1 MNHSSFVISNRPHL
15 FEPIQ
20 QSIFPEPVKYFD
32 GSGYPSFSKLVNSCV
47 ASADTETVILMS
59 DKVTPTNDDINRLL
73 ELLDQ
78 GYAMVAFYR
87 LAFFGF
93 KKQLLRKIGMF
104 DERFVGGGYEDDDFY
119 IRLKEADLGVYI
131 THEMP
136 YEKSQSGWNYS
147 MAQGHFVDKWSNVTQ
162 TGEIKRLLQEEQ
174 HQYDLGSPVPVD
186 FLPWDQSVILTSKVK
201 KYTQHLVVNNIKGTT

>member
-1 MNHSSFVISNRPHL
+1 MKSMNHSSFVISNRPHL

-59 DKVTPTNDDINRLL
+59 DKVTPTDNDVNRLL

-78 GYAMVAFYR
+78 GYAMAAFYR

-131 THEMP
+131 SHEIP
-136 YEKSQSGWNYS
+136 YVKSQSGWNYS
-147 MAQGHFVDKWSNVTQ
+147 LAQGHFVDKWGDVAQ
-162 TGEIKRLLQEEQ
+162 IGELKRTLEEEQ
-174 HQYDLGSPVPVD
+174 YQYDLGTAVPVE

-201 KYTQHLVVNNIKGTT
+201 KYTQYPIVK

>member
-1 MNHSSFVISNRPHL
+1 MKSMNHSSFVISNRPHL

-20 QSIFPEPVKYFD
+20 QCIFPEPVQYFD

-59 DKVTPTNDDINRLL
+59 DKVMPANEDVVRLL
-73 ELLDQ
+73 ELLNQ

-93 KKQLLRKIGMF
+93 KKQLLRNIGMF
-104 DERFVGGGYEDDDFY
+104 DERFVGGGFEDDDFY

-131 THEMP
+131 THEIP
-136 YEKSQSGWNYS
+136 YTKSSSGWNYS
-147 MAQGHFVDKWSNVTQ
+147 LAQGHFVNKWGNIIQ
-162 TGEIKRLLQEEQ
+162 NGNAKRMLSEEQ
-174 HQYDLGSPVPVD
+174 YNYNLGPAVPVE
-186 FLPWDQSVILTSKVK
+186 FLTWDQSVILTNKVK
-201 KYTQHLVVNNIKGTT
+201 KYTGYPIVK

>member
-1 MNHSSFVISNRPHL
+1 MSHSSFVISNRPHL

-32 GSGYPSFSKLVNSCV
+32 GTGYPSFSNLVNSCV

-59 DKVTPTNDDINRLL
+59 DKVIPTNNDVHRLL
-73 ELLDQ
+73 ELLNQ

-104 DERFVGGGYEDDDFY
+104 DERFVGGGFEDDDFY
-119 IRLKEADLGVYI
+119 IRLKEANLGVYI
-131 THEMP
+131 THEIP
-136 YEKSQSGWNYS
+136 YTKSSSGWNYNL
-147 MAQGHFVDKWSNVTQ
+147 AQGHFVDKWGNITESGQV
-162 TGEIKRLLQEEQ
+162 KRMLSEEQ
-174 HQYDLGSPVPVD
+174 YNYKLGLEVPVE
-186 FLPWDQSVILTSKVK
+186 FLSWDQSVILTNKVK
-201 KYTQHLVVNNIKGTT
+201 KYTGYPIVK